1 MVEMMLLITAATL
14 LVIAVRQLLT
24 R

>member
-1 MVEMMLLITAATL
+1 MVEMTLLITAATL
-14 LVIAVRQLLT
+14 LVIAIRQLLT